1 MVLEMSCCLLLLL
14 ACVPVMAGEK
24 AAYDSNGRIVSMLS
38 HAGGGESASS
48 IVAVLPTGK
57 PVPLQVRRE
66 DSGAVRQG
74 RNLAWSAA
82 FSLPDGGRGR
92 LKCKCAEGV
101 TGLRYSTTVSAESP

>member
-1 MVLEMSCCLLLLL
+1 MVLEISCCLFLLF

-38 HAGGGESASS
+38 DAGEVKIASS
-48 IVAVLPTGK
+48 IVAVLPGK

-82 FSLPDGGRGR
+82 FSLPT
-92 LKCKCAEGV
+92 EGAAV
-101 TGLRYSTTVSAESP
+101 